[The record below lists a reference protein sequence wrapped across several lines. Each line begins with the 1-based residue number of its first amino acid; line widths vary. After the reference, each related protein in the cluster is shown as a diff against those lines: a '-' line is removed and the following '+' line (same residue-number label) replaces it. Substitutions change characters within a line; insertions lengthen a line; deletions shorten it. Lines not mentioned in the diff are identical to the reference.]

1 MAHKV
6 AAMGNYGA
14 DIQAA
19 IATQIKAEMAA
30 KDWKQADLS
39 KATGIVGS
47 TLSRYLAGGR
57 DIPLPVYAEIAK
69 ALGLSMIELAQRAQR
84 RLDGENVL

>member
-1 MAHKV
+1 
-6 AAMGNYGA
+6 MGNYGT

-19 IATQIKAEMAA
+19 IAVQIKAEMAA

-47 TLSRYLAGGR
+47 TLSRYLAGAR
-57 DIPLPVYAEIAK
+57 DIPLSVFAEIAK
-69 ALGLSMIELAQRAQR
+69 ALGLSVSEIAARAQR
-84 RLDGENVL
+84 RLDAQDVL